1 MSSELSLSNGV
12 PSDDDDVDERPRVL
26 LFMNPGRDREL
37 LVDALDRQYAVKTT
51 TDIETLEGEFDCCV
65 FDSSEFQR
73 VVGTVQSKRDT
84 SEPVFLPFVLLT
96 EGDIDRSDV
105 EVWEYVDDVI
115 EMPVKKAALLSRIEN
130 LVERRQTAARLA
142 KREEQLEETVA
153 NLKLKERAMN
163 EAPVG
168 ITITDPSREHNPIVY
183 TNRQFETITGY
194 GPEAIGENCRFLQG
208 PETDPETKA
217 TLREAIDA
225 DEPISVD
232 ILNYRKDGRKF
243 WNRLSIAPIR
253 ENGRV
258 TNYVGF
264 QTAITER
271 KIRERRLE
279 VLNRVLSHNLRNKM
293 NVIEGHASLLRD
305 VHDDDDRP
313 LSSLTEIEN
322 AATDLMGLAET
333 TQDVD
338 RALSGSGGDTEID
351 LPKRMEQLISAS
363 EDQFPSATFSLSY
376 PEEPCQVAVPGLM
389 TAIEEAVENA
399 VTHND
404 SDEPV
409 VNVQIERRS
418 ESWIDIEIED
428 NGPGIPDQELEVLQ
442 TGETSLTHGDRL
454 GLWFIYWV
462 VSRVGGEFSITDADP
477 QGVLLRLSIPPQIE

>member
-1 MSSELSLSNGV
+1 MSSELSLSSSV
-12 PSDDDDVDERPRVL
+12 PSGDDDDVDEQPRVL
-26 LFMNPGRDREL
+26 LFMSPGRDREL
-37 LVDALDRQYAVKTT
+37 LVDTLGRQYAVKTT
-51 TDIETLEGEFDCCV
+51 TDIETLEKEFDCCV

-96 EGDIDRSDV
+96 EGEIDRSDV

-130 LVERRQTAARLA
+130 LVKRRRTAARLA
-142 KREEQLEETVA
+142 EREEQLEETVA

-168 ITITDPSREHNPIVY
+168 ITITDPDRKHNPIIY
-183 TNRQFETITGY
+183 SNRQFETITGY
-194 GPEAIGENCRFLQG
+194 GPEAIGENHRLLQG

-217 TLREAIDA
+217 TLREAISA
-225 DEPISVD
+225 EEPISVD

-253 ENGRV
+253 KDGRV
-258 TNYVGF
+258 SNYVGF

-305 VHDDDDRP
+305 VYDGDRA
-313 LSSLTEIEN
+313 LSSLSEIEN

-338 RALSGSGGDTEID
+338 RALSGAGGDAEVD
-351 LPKRMEQLISAS
+351 LPERIEQLISAS
-363 EDQFPSATFSLSY
+363 EDQFPSATFSLSS
-376 PEEPCQVAVPGLM
+376 PEEPCRVAVPGLI
-389 TAIEEAVENA
+389 TAIGEAVENA
-399 VTHND
+399 VAHNS

-409 VNVQIERRS
+409 VNVRIENRS
-418 ESWIDIEIED
+418 DGWTDIEIED
-428 NGPGIPDQELEVLQ
+428 NGPGIPDQELEVLR
-442 TGETSLTHGDRL
+442 TGETSLNHADRL

-462 VSRVGGEFSITDADP
+462 VSRIGGEFSITDADP
-477 QGVLLRLSIPPQIE
+477 QGVLLGLSIPPQID

>member
-1 MSSELSLSNGV
+1 
-12 PSDDDDVDERPRVL
+12 
-26 LFMNPGRDREL
+26 
-37 LVDALDRQYAVKTT
+37 
-51 TDIETLEGEFDCCV
+51 
-65 FDSSEFQR
+65 
-73 VVGTVQSKRDT
+73 
-84 SEPVFLPFVLLT
+84 
-96 EGDIDRSDV
+96 V

-130 LVERRQTAARLA
+130 LVKRRRTAARLA
-142 KREEQLEETVA
+142 EREEQLEETLA

-168 ITITDPSREHNPIVY
+168 ITITDPDREHNPIIY
-183 TNRQFETITGY
+183 SNRQFETITGY
-194 GPEAIGENCRFLQG
+194 GPGAIGENHRLLQG

-217 TLREAIDA
+217 KLREAISA
-225 DEPISVD
+225 EEPISVD

-243 WNRLSIAPIR
+243 WNRLSIAPITK
-253 ENGRV
+253 NGRV
-258 TNYVGF
+258 SNYVGF

-293 NVIEGHASLLRD
+293 NVIEGHAALLRD
-305 VHDDDDRP
+305 VYDGDRA

-322 AATDLMGLAET
+322 AATNLMGLAET

-338 RALSGSGGDTEID
+338 RALSGAGGDAEVD
-351 LPKRMEQLISAS
+351 LPERIEQLISAF

-376 PEEPCQVAVPGLM
+376 PEEPCRVAVPGLI

-399 VTHND
+399 VAHNS

-409 VNVQIERRS
+409 VDVRIENRS
-418 ESWIDIEIED
+418 DGWTNIEIED
-428 NGPGIPDQELEVLQ
+428 NGPGIPDQELEVLR
-442 TGETSLTHGDRL
+442 TGETSLNHADRL

-462 VSRVGGEFSITDADP
+462 VSRIGGEFSITDADP
-477 QGVLLRLSIPPQIE
+477 QGVLLGLSIPPQID